1 MAMPIETRT
10 EPAIVDAAEPF
21 VGEHRRMVERELE
34 AEFSGL
40 LGSDDIQRLA
50 AASLSRY
57 EGASVRTFVPIL
69 AIRAA
74 RRQARAQVAAD
85 DAG

>member
-1 MAMPIETRT
+1 VAIQIETRT
-10 EPAIVDAAEPF
+10 EPVIVDA
-21 VGEHRRMVERELE
+21 VGEHRRMIERELE
-34 AEFSGL
+34 AEFSGS
-40 LGSDDIQRLA
+40 LGPDDIRRLA

-74 RRQARAQVAAD
+74 RRQARAQVATD
-85 DAG
+85 IRR